1 MDTNGTKN
9 YKNTIG
15 NNPSH
20 IIIRIQFPIQLTAT
34 HTIHRAQ
41 GLTLDNITF
50 NSNGITKHGLI
61 YTTLF

>member
-1 MDTNGTKN
+1 MERKFTKIQ
-9 YKNTIG
+9 IG

-20 IIIRIQFPIQLTAT
+20 IIIRIQFPIQLVVA

-41 GLTLDNITF
+41 GLTFDCLTF
-50 NSNGITKHGLI
+50 YPSGITKHGLT